1 LGVEVELVPI
11 GNEWDVEVTPLPD
24 DMPWHNIQLNVRN
37 KDEDD
42 ERDTAIK
49 YLNKFD
55 DIEMDVRQDHPDLSE
70 ERKVLITAIEAVL
83 SLR

>member
-1 LGVEVELVPI
+1 MELVPI

-37 KDEDD
+37 KDEDE

-49 YLNKFD
+49 YLNEFE
-55 DIEMDVRQDHPDLSE
+55 DIEMDVRQDHPGLSE